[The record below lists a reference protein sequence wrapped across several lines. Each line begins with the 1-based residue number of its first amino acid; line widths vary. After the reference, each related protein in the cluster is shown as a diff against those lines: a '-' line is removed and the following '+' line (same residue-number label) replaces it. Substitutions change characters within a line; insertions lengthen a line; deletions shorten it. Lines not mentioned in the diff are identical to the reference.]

1 MQNCFQNLQW
11 LDLQNNY
18 IQKLHPSLISFKN
31 LKTLYLQGNY
41 INDMQELQILQELP
55 KLRNLNVHSNPLA
68 YIKDF
73 RLFIIA
79 LLPELRKIDTVLVSH
94 KERDNAFFVTSIYK
108 QKRLPAYIGDNLI
121 EPPGEYSS
129 SQNPKNIIDGVNL

>member
-1 MQNCFQNLQW
+1 MVNCFQNLQW
-11 LDLQNNY
+11 LDLQNNH
-18 IQKLHPSLISFKN
+18 IQKLHPSLLSFGN

-41 INDMQELQILQELP
+41 INDLQELQLLQELP
-55 KLRNLNVHSNPLA
+55 KLRNLSVHSNPLA

-94 KERDNAFFVTSIYK
+94 KERDNAFFLTSVYR
-108 QKRLPAYIGDNLI
+108 QKRLPAYKGDNRM

-129 SQNPKNIIDGVNL
+129 QKNGIETVGL